1 MNIQKYNSTIIGIHN
16 YYQIATMVC
25 WDLGKIAYEVNRT
38 MYVKLRKRVNRKCN
52 KVNKKG
58 YVYERYR
65 KEQASTIF
73 IWANSCSPW
82 LC

>member
-1 MNIQKYNSTIIGIHN
+1 MNIQKYNSTVIGIHN

-58 YVYERYR
+58 YIYKRYR
-65 KEQASTIF
+65 KKQTSKIF
-73 IWANSCSPW
+73 IWTNNCSTW
-82 LC
+82 LH